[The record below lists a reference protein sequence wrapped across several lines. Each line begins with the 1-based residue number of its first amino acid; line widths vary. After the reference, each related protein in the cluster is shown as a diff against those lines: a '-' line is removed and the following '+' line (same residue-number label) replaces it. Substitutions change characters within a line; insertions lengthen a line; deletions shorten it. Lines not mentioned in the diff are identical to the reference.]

1 MRDNSQRAKNAI
13 TLMWIILILEIAMA
27 LSSYLQLNL
36 LEKIADGTYYDNG
49 SINTNDIREGIVALA
64 YIAGYIVSVVM
75 FVRWFRRAYY
85 NLHTQMRGLSFEE
98 GWAAGC
104 WFVPILNLFR
114 PYQIMKELYVETQK
128 LIANRLNVS
137 RSVNLT
143 IVGIWWA
150 LWVISNIINNF
161 VTRITWLAKSIDDFI
176 LSSQLSI
183 VTSLIGIPLC
193 LITVKVIRDY
203 AEMESTLYRLV
214 KEEETTS
221 FEDLDPTEDDN
232 VLDAFR

>member
-1 MRDNSQRAKNAI
+1 MLI
-13 TLMWIILILEIAMA
+13 WIILVLEIAMG

-36 LEKIADGTYYDNG
+36 LEKMAAGTHYSDE
-49 SINTNDIREGIVALA
+49 SINANDIREGIVALA
-64 YIAGYIVSVVM
+64 YMVGYIVSVVM
-75 FVRWFRRAYY
+75 FIRWFRRAYY
-85 NLHTQMRGLSFEE
+85 NLHTQTRGLSFEE

-114 PYQIMKELYVETQK
+114 PYQIMKELYVVTQK
-128 LIANRLNVS
+128 LLAGQLEVP
-137 RSVNLT
+137 RSANLT
-143 IVGIWWA
+143 IVNVWWT
-150 LWVISNIINNF
+150 LWIISNIINNF
-161 VTRITWLAKSIDDFI
+161 VTRITWRAESVDDLI

-183 VTSLIGIPLC
+183 VTALIGIPLC
-193 LITVKVIRDY
+193 LVTVRVIREY

-214 KEEETTS
+214 KEEGTTS